1 MRRHLWRRREGD
13 DWNSLFDLQTSG
25 KPRKKR
31 RFVNGQRLRA
41 VKMVAWSV
49 FGRATGMENG
59 GSILGWQTRQF
70 QVLECGRGDGRYF
83 LPILQLEISYLSI
96 SEAKP
101 SVWLV
106 QFTLKFEQCRCE
118 LTEKI
123 LGPEGL
129 AGQGGTDEVPEMTCE
144 FRKFGD

>member
-1 MRRHLWRRREGD
+1 
-13 DWNSLFDLQTSG
+13 
-25 KPRKKR
+25 
-31 RFVNGQRLRA
+31 
-41 VKMVAWSV
+41 MVAWSV

-83 LPILQLEISYLSI
+83 LAILQLEISYLSI

-118 LTEKI
+118 VSKKI
-123 LGPEGL
+123 LGPYGFSICCGWDEGP
-129 AGQGGTDEVPEMTCE
+129 EVACE
-144 FRKFGD
+144 LRKFGDGLHAVFILPGWFSATAWNRYLTELLVYGK

>member
-1 MRRHLWRRREGD
+1 M
-13 DWNSLFDLQTSG
+13 
-25 KPRKKR
+25 
-31 RFVNGQRLRA
+31 
-41 VKMVAWSV
+41 